1 VLSSLN
7 DSIPV
12 NNIKLVFLELTES
25 VLMSKYLII
34 RALLA
39 DIFVNKLNVLGDLV
53 IIVVSNVADVRY
65 YTYTN

>member
-1 VLSSLN
+1 
-7 DSIPV
+7 
-12 NNIKLVFLELTES
+12 
-25 VLMSKYLII
+25 MSKYLII